1 MGGWGGRLTRDR
13 QADGDRRAAPL
24 LQPSRSEQEGVRG
37 GGAGRVGTCPD
48 CGRKVWDGVPVLVV
62 VAAASNRASNRE
74 IPPTTLG
81 LQSTPGSP
89 WRCVRGGGS
98 AGGRGQPSAYVRL
111 DACGPDRARQSLADV
126 LTSEEVI

>member
-62 VAAASNRASNRE
+62 VAAASNRE
-74 IPPTTLG
+74 IPTSQSQKIAPSTNRLG
-81 LQSTPGSP
+81 GCCVLLVWRHGCPSTG
-89 WRCVRGGGS
+89 
-98 AGGRGQPSAYVRL
+98 
-111 DACGPDRARQSLADV
+111 
-126 LTSEEVI
+126 